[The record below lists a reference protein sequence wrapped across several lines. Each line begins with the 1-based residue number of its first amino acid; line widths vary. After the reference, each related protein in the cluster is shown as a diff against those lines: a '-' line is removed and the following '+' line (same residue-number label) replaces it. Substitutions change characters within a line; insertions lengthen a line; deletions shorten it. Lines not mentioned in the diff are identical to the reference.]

1 MSIASELQTL
11 IANKI
16 AIKNAILAKSP
27 ATPPGDNL
35 ANWPTSIESI
45 SEAESDNPVKFRDCD
60 GTILHSYT
68 VAEVASMSNLP
79 PLPTRDGLTCQ
90 GWNWTLQQIK
100 DYVASYGKCEI
111 GATYTTDD
119 SKTRIKLTIQDKK
132 YTKIPIVFQQT
143 VANGVKVNWG
153 DGSADETYSSTS
165 QQTIDHTYTPSAY
178 PATYT
183 ITFEVTSGTMFF
195 PYNIMGKGGSES
207 ASTPIGAWNNMIDE
221 VNIGNGVTSIWD
233 NVFQNCY
240 SLASISIPSSVTSI
254 EDNVFQNCYSFASIS
269 IPSSVTSIGN
279 NAFQNCY
286 SLTSITIPNSVTS
299 IGTNAFNK
307 CYSLTSITI
316 PNSVTSIGSSM
327 LQECYS
333 LASVIIP
340 NSVTSI
346 GSYAFYTCTFLTS
359 ITIPNSVTS
368 IGDAAFSQ
376 CYSLASISIPSSVT
390 KIGNNAFG
398 KCYSLTSITIPNS
411 VTNIGT
417 YAFQYCYSLA
427 SITIPNSVTSIGT
440 CLFYY
445 CYSLASVTIPSS
457 VTSIGTYA
465 FQYCYGLK
473 TFDFRR
479 STAVPTLSDVN
490 AFQNTTTDKEIV
502 VPDELY
508 DAWIAATNW
517 SLSTNQIKESIVKAS
532 ESSIGTLN

>member
-119 SKTRIKLTIQDKK
+119 GKTRIKLTIQDKK

-254 EDNVFQNCYSFASIS
+254 GTY
-269 IPSSVTSIGN
+269 
-279 NAFQNCY
+279 AFQNCY

-411 VTNIGT
+411 VT
-417 YAFQYCYSLA
+417 
-427 SITIPNSVTSIGT
+427 SIGT

>member
-119 SKTRIKLTIQDKK
+119 GKTRIKLTIQDKK

-183 ITFEVTSGTMFF
+183 ITFEVISGKMSF
-195 PYNIMGKGGSES
+195 PTNIMGNSGTQSE
-207 ASTPIGAWNNMIDE
+207 TNPIGVWNNMIDE
-221 VNIGNGVTSIWD
+221 VNIGNGVTSIGD
-233 NVFQNCY
+233 Y
-240 SLASISIPSSVTSI
+240 
-254 EDNVFQNCYSFASIS
+254 
-269 IPSSVTSIGN
+269 
-279 NAFQNCY
+279 AFGWCF

-299 IGTNAFNK
+299 IGN
-307 CYSLTSITI
+307 
-316 PNSVTSIGSSM
+316 
-327 LQECYS
+327 Q
-333 LASVIIP
+333 
-340 NSVTSI
+340 
-346 GSYAFYTCTFLTS
+346 
-359 ITIPNSVTS
+359 
-368 IGDAAFSQ
+368 
-376 CYSLASISIPSSVT
+376 
-390 KIGNNAFG
+390 
-398 KCYSLTSITIPNS
+398 
-411 VTNIGT
+411 
-417 YAFQYCYSLA
+417 AFQYCYS
-427 SITIPNSVTSIGT
+427 ITSI
-440 CLFYY
+440 
-445 CYSLASVTIPSS
+445 AIPSS
-457 VTSIGTYA
+457 VNSIGARVFYR
-465 FQYCYGLK
+465 CYGMK

-479 STAVPTLSDVN
+479 CTKVPTLSNVS
-490 AFQNTTTDKEIV
+490 AFQNTPTDKEIV
-502 VPDELY
+502 VPDGLY
-508 DAWIAATNW
+508 GDWIAATNW
-517 SLSTNQIKESIVKAS
+517 SQSTNQIKESIVKAS
-532 ESSIGTLN
+532 ESTL